1 MECVAERGWHRSV
14 WLAAQPVAVED
25 SCAAQRH
32 ARVVVGPPGFHA
44 LCSMA
49 STFYSAANPLQ
60 ARWRQAAV
68 PAATAAPAAGAAAAP
83 MRQLHG
89 PMLLHG
95 LMLLPWVPPLL
106 RLLPRSRRRL
116 RRVQWPLPLPRL
128 LLRDR
133 GQQHEK

>member
-1 MECVAERGWHRSV
+1 MRCTV
-14 WLAAQPVAVED
+14 
-25 SCAAQRH
+25 H
-32 ARVVVGPPGFHA
+32 AHVIVGPPRF
-44 LCSMA
+44 SRA
-49 STFYSAANPLQ
+49 SLPLLPPLQ
-60 ARWRQAAV
+60 TKWRRAAV

-95 LMLLPWVPPLL
+95 RMLLPWAPPLL
-106 RLLPRSRRRL
+106 RLLPRIRRRL

-128 LLRDR
+128 LLRDH